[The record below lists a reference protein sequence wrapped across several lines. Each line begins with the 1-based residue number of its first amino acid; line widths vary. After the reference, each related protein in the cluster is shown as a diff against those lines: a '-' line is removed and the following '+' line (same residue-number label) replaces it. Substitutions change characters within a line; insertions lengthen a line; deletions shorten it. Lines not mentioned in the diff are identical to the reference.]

1 MCFPFRAGGIKF
13 NIMKKHLSAG
23 IFWMLL
29 LACGLENT
37 VQAQM
42 DPHFSQYYIQP
53 MTMNPAFTGA
63 FDGDYRVSGIWRSQ
77 YGNTL
82 NTKGLSAEKTT
93 NKNASFGIN
102 LVNQSSSDGAY
113 SYTNGYVSFA
123 YTGVRFGRNSD
134 HYLAMA
140 MQIGFISRKF
150 DINKMQF
157 GSQWVSGV
165 GFDGS
170 VGSNETF
177 LKPQVTS
184 FDAGAGIAYYDATPN
199 RTASVFGGVSA
210 YHITQPANP
219 YLSDGNQSKLDI
231 RYSVQGGVR
240 ITASDQLSIVPTV
253 IYMKQGD
260 AQEKMGGMYFQVYA
274 SENTDVMF
282 GAYYRLD
289 DAIAPFAGFYY
300 KGLTMGLSYDVDA
313 SAKSAAGSK
322 GNSLEI
328 SISYVGKKKSNMG
341 VPRFWCPRF

>member
-1 MCFPFRAGGIKF
+1 MA
-13 NIMKKHLSAG
+13 
-23 IFWMLL
+23 L
-29 LACGLENT
+29 LACVWINS
-37 VQAQM
+37 VYAQV

-82 NTKGLSAEKTT
+82 NTRGISAEKTT
-93 NKNASFGIN
+93 NKNANLGFNLIN
-102 LVNQSSSDGAY
+102 QVSNDGAY
-113 SYTNGYVSFA
+113 SFTNGYLTFA
-123 YTGVRFGRNSD
+123 YTGVRFGRNAD
-134 HYLAMA
+134 HYLVMA

-165 GFDGS
+165 GFDPS
-170 VGSNETF
+170 SNSNETF

-199 RTASVFGGVSA
+199 QTAGFFGGVSA
-210 YHITQPANP
+210 YHITQPVNP
-219 YLSDGNQSKLDI
+219 FLSDQNQSKLNI
-231 RYSVQGGVR
+231 RYSVQAGVR
-240 ITASDQLSIVPTV
+240 ISASDQLTIVPTA

-260 AQEKMGGMYFQVYA
+260 AQERMAGAYFQVYA
-274 SENTDVMF
+274 NESTDVMF
-282 GAYYRLD
+282 GAYYRLS
-289 DAIAPFAGFYY
+289 DALTPFAGFYY
-300 KGLTMGLSYDVDA
+300 KGLTFGVSYDVDA
-313 SAKSAAGSK
+313 SAKSVAGSK

-328 SISYVGKKKSNMG
+328 SISYVGKRKSNLG

>member
-1 MCFPFRAGGIKF
+1 MYRAKGAIKF
-13 NIMKKHLSAG
+13 NYMKKHLSK
-23 IFWMLL
+23 IYWMLL
-29 LACGLENT
+29 LTAGLAKT
-37 VQAQM
+37 TRAQI

-82 NTKGLSAEKTT
+82 NTKGLSAEKTS
-93 NKNASFGIN
+93 NKNANFGVN

-113 SYTNGYVSFA
+113 NYTNGYLTFA
-123 YTGVRFGRNSD
+123 YTGVRFGENSD
-134 HYLAMA
+134 HYLVMA

-150 DINKMQF
+150 DITKMQF
-157 GSQWVSGV
+157 GSQWSSGV
-165 GFDGS
+165 GFDAS
-170 VGSNETF
+170 NPSNETF

-210 YHITQPANP
+210 FHITQPDNP
-219 YLSDGNQSKLDI
+219 YLTNGNQSKLDI
-231 RYSVQGGVR
+231 RYSVQAGVR
-240 ITASDQLSIVPTV
+240 ITASDQLSIVPTA

-260 AQEKMGGMYFQVYA
+260 AQEKMAGMYFQVYA

-282 GAYYRLD
+282 GGYYRLN
-289 DAIAPFAGFYY
+289 DAIAPFVGFFY

-328 SISYVGKKKSNMG
+328 SISYVGKRKSNMG
-341 VPRFWCPRF
+341 TPRFWCPRF